1 MRCFI
6 KKTIQKHNSLR
17 LIQNFL
23 RQLQDFTL
31 NEVVTGIPYA
41 EEVEGVHEYHKLANS
56 MEEQGH
62 PDLAHRLRNM
72 TEDEHRHS
80 EELQDMLNQLA

>member
-1 MRCFI
+1 
-6 KKTIQKHNSLR
+6 
-17 LIQNFL
+17 
-23 RQLQDFTL
+23 
-31 NEVVTGIPYA
+31 
-41 EEVEGVHEYHKLANS
+41 

-62 PDLAHRLRNM
+62 PDLAHRSCNM

>member
-1 MRCFI
+1 MRESIFGMLGAHI
-6 KKTIQKHNSLR
+6 
-17 LIQNFL
+17 
-23 RQLQDFTL
+23 
-31 NEVVTGIPYA
+31 A
-41 EEVEGVHEYHKLANS
+41 EEIEGVHEYHKLANS

-72 TEDEHRHS
+72 AEDEHRHS

>member
-1 MRCFI
+1 
-6 KKTIQKHNSLR
+6 
-17 LIQNFL
+17 
-23 RQLQDFTL
+23 
-31 NEVVTGIPYA
+31 
-41 EEVEGVHEYHKLANS
+41 
-56 MEEQGH
+56 MEEQGY

>member
-6 KKTIQKHNSLR
+6 KKTIQKHNSLH

-23 RQLQDFTL
+23 RQF
-31 NEVVTGIPYA
+31 TGIPYT
-41 EEVEGVHEYHKLANS
+41 EEVEGVHEYHKLANC

-72 TEDEHRHS
+72 AEDEHRHS

>member
-1 MRCFI
+1 M
-6 KKTIQKHNSLR
+6 
-17 LIQNFL
+17 
-23 RQLQDFTL
+23 
-31 NEVVTGIPYA
+31 
-41 EEVEGVHEYHKLANS
+41 HEYHKLANS

-62 PDLAHRLRNM
+62 PDIAHRLRNM